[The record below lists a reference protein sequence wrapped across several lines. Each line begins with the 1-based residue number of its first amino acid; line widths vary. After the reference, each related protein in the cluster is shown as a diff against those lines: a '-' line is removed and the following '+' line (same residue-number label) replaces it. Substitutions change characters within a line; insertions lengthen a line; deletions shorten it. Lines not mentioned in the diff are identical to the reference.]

1 MGYPNYG
8 NLLMQASCRRNFI
21 LEVVLTN
28 AFGAPVKDKEVHFFL
43 AYFKSNHTDLF
54 VCIVFLQ
61 TLYIF

>member
-28 AFGAPVKDKEVHFFL
+28 AFGELANDKEAHFFL
-43 AYFKSNHTDLF
+43 LILNLWIWMCF
-54 VCIVFLQ
+54 
-61 TLYIF
+61 